1 MFGPYPHIGHESSWS
16 WRYLSHVPGSFLQLL
31 ILWSTWVH
39 GSPSNHRGGAVVQG
53 TTGVWCFI
61 YSNPLQIAVEGT
73 GEWSTRIKNHPI
85 SPFPECTDGHGWCP
99 EPYLEG
105 HGTPPRQNWPLLGT
119 QNCIMATGQSQ
130 KKAGKW
136 MSHPEILMMMLKMHL
151 RCWYPSA
158 RILWCWNPTIFRQ
171 IMELF
176 HGWERPLNPPHP
188 TGFRTHWTYMKDD
201 QSIQVSITIPG
212 KMDSNKDAWNQRA
225 VHLVGFIPTFSVQI
239 MLADWGPHRSLLK
252 NPVWLPAGRERLS
265 WSRITRLRLTW
276 IWVKTGH
283 PKIVKFI
290 WVFFRRVN
298 RNPRVSHNYPKIRTA
313 ILGGILHVQT
323 HPDHIVGPS
332 QLIRSYRIYP
342 WYPKKNIGDISRSIY
357 SVYIYIH
364 YDISM
369 ISPCIPI
376 ISRNDPSG
384 SSAKK
389 AQGSAC
395 GSRSSRSNSWTDF
408 NGGSGC
414 DAQ

>member
-1 MFGPYPHIGHESSWS
+1 
-16 WRYLSHVPGSFLQLL
+16 
-31 ILWSTWVH
+31 
-39 GSPSNHRGGAVVQG
+39 
-53 TTGVWCFI
+53 
-61 YSNPLQIAVEGT
+61 
-73 GEWSTRIKNHPI
+73 
-85 SPFPECTDGHGWCP
+85 
-99 EPYLEG
+99 
-105 HGTPPRQNWPLLGT
+105 
-119 QNCIMATGQSQ
+119 
-130 KKAGKW
+130 
-136 MSHPEILMMMLKMHL
+136 
-151 RCWYPSA
+151 
-158 RILWCWNPTIFRQ
+158 
-171 IMELF
+171 MELF
-176 HGWERPLNPPHP
+176 HGCGWERPLNPPHP
-188 TGFRTHWTYMKDD
+188 AGFRTPGTYMKDY

-212 KMDSNKDAWNQRA
+212 KMDSNKDDWNQRA

-252 NPVWLPAGRERLS
+252 NTVWLPAGRERLS
-265 WSRITRLRLTW
+265 WPRITRLRLTW

-283 PKIVKFI
+283 PKTVKFI

-298 RNPRVSHNYPKIRTA
+298 RNPLVSHNYPKIRTA
-313 ILGGILHVQT
+313 ILVGILHVQT

-342 WYPKKNIGDISRSIY
+342 WYPPKKNISDISRSIY
-357 SVYIYIH
+357 SD

-376 ISRNDPSG
+376 ISRNEPSG

-408 NGGSGC
+408 NGGAGC